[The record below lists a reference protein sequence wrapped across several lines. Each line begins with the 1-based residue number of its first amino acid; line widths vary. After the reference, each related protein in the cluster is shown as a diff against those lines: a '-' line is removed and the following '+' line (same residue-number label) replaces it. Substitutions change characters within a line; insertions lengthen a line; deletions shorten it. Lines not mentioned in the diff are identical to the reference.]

1 VTRLGAALTA
11 LVSLTSSVPL
21 EATAQGGRAES
32 SFPFEPVHAWPVAL
46 GGAGVALGGA
56 QFSVLNPAASSG
68 EHAAEISH
76 RASPIGA
83 RDYAISVGF
92 GGLWGTIQVAARRR
106 DWGEIASDLGLNDL
120 TAGEQSL
127 SISFARQI
135 IHQKV
140 AWGVSIDRL
149 EANYL
154 GARTG
159 TWAFSAGGQATIG
172 RGFALGL
179 ALLQAGPGFQSEGG
193 RAPLPTRIRPGVA
206 WQGRVSRVQV
216 TAAADVP
223 VPARLDSPPDLH
235 TGVELRGTWGPVTAA
250 TRAGLRSLANRDGAG
265 SRQTAWALG
274 GGISMG
280 PVAADIAYSFG
291 AVFGED
297 RFISL
302 TVRW

>member
-1 VTRLGAALTA
+1 VRNLRAALTA
-11 LVSLTSSVPL
+11 LASLGGIVPL
-21 EATAQGGRAES
+21 EVAAQARAES

-46 GGAGVALGGA
+46 GGAGVALSGA
-56 QFSVLNPAASSG
+56 QFGLLNPAAASG

-83 RDYAISVGF
+83 RDYAISVGS
-92 GGLWGTIQVAARRR
+92 GGPWGTIRVAARRR
-106 DWGEIASDLGLNDL
+106 DWGEIARDLGLNDL
-120 TAGEQSL
+120 TAGEQAL
-127 SISFARQI
+127 SIAFARPIVRQRI
-135 IHQKV
+135 

-149 EANYL
+149 DANYL

-159 TWAFSAGGQATIG
+159 TWAFSAGAQATIG
-172 RGFALGL
+172 GGFALGV
-179 ALLQAGPGFQSEGG
+179 ALLQAGPGFESAGG

-206 WQGRVSRVQV
+206 WHGRVSRLQL
-216 TAAADVP
+216 TAAADLP

-235 TGVELRGTWGPVTAA
+235 TGVELRGTWGPVSAA
-250 TRAGLRSLANRDGAG
+250 TRGGFRSLANRDGGG
-265 SRQTAWALG
+265 SRQASWALG

-280 PVAADIAYSFG
+280 PVAADVAYEFG
-291 AVFGED
+291 AVFGDE